1 MLKSLIQLFAET
13 FLKGNKSWVSNQSMP
28 TSENIVFYQ
37 PEREQWIHITAP
49 SDGYLYVMAR
59 NTIGIDTSAGPIASL
74 SAAYANSLAKVFVP
88 AKKGEVIAYLIHGG
102 TSTDEATVAF
112 VHTVGTT

>member
-1 MLKSLIQLFAET
+1 MLKALIQLFAES
-13 FLKGNKSWVSNQSMP
+13 FLTNKKSWVSNQPMP
-28 TSENIVFYQ
+28 TAENIVFYQ

-49 SDGYLYVMAR
+49 SDGYLYVMAK
-59 NTIGIDTSAGPIASL
+59 NSTGVDTSVGPIGSL
-74 SAAYANSLAKVFVP
+74 SAPYVNSFAKVFVP
-88 AKKGEVIAYLIHGG
+88 AKKGTLIDCLIHGG